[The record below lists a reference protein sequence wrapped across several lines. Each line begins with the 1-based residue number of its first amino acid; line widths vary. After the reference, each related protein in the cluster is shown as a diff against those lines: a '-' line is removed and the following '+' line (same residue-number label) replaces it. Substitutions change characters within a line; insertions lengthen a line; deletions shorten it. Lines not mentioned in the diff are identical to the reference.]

1 MKHLTEAM
9 ESLQVVFF
17 SMVARTFP
25 ASSLNSSTA
34 PMALPLSSN
43 AYQLYLSYYILFHI
57 YLLFYQKFSVFTCY
71 CMLKWSAETSGL
83 LWSSGKGQAR
93 IGKGWLSRWKASKL
107 KPEPRAYTKVGCHP
121 PPPPPPTTRKSQY
134 TWLMAWYW
142 PGEAS
147 GGEGRCVG
155 SLGSP

>member
-83 LWSSGKGQAR
+83 YFFIIAVTATTWFTEH
-93 IGKGWLSRWKASKL
+93 IKASVVQNVAVHGPNVAFL
-107 KPEPRAYTKVGCHP
+107 QLERCYSGHGVGAL
-121 PPPPPPTTRKSQY
+121 Q
-134 TWLMAWYW
+134 
-142 PGEAS
+142 
-147 GGEGRCVG
+147 VQI
-155 SLGSP
+155 

>member
-43 AYQLYLSYYILFHI
+43 AYQLYLSYYILFDI
-57 YLLFYQKFSVFTCY
+57 YLLFYQKFLIWAAFHLLLHAKVISLNERSLLLYNCCNFYYLIYGTHKSLCSPKCCCPQTKCGFSAAWALLFWARCRSPASPDLISASEDCCGLDVSCSV
-71 CMLKWSAETSGL
+71 
-83 LWSSGKGQAR
+83 
-93 IGKGWLSRWKASKL
+93 
-107 KPEPRAYTKVGCHP
+107 V
-121 PPPPPPTTRKSQY
+121 
-134 TWLMAWYW
+134 
-142 PGEAS
+142 
-147 GGEGRCVG
+147 
-155 SLGSP
+155 